1 MGTLRK
7 LLAMY
12 GLDPSRTI
20 NDIHKKKK
28 TIQHHG
34 NWAQVRGPWFGVAA
48 SEDMGEDLLEKDQKK
63 QVGSASWTT
72 RQKSPHAKLT
82 ENLRIRSM
90 LSATCI
96 MIFHETSNWLPRSE
110 CSSFRRWV
118 FSTHVLSFGFGKRRI
133 SITSFG
139 QGLIQTAYLRP
150 LFGALLWCQE
160 ACLPWTESL
169 SRNLTNSWK
178 ASFIKMRFLTIHHF
192 VAVNTDHHTRDL
204 GTLKCAINHFCHV
217 RNTIGNL
224 VAMILRSVTMATWLH
239 LFKLTNVPLYQGSL
253 FIVSRRCWARGDVLS
268 DLDVRWNDGG
278 WGCSSWWVLI
288 FSAPFSC

>member
-1 MGTLRK
+1 MKPAIDFQDL
-7 LLAMY
+7 
-12 GLDPSRTI
+12 
-20 NDIHKKKK
+20 NV
-28 TIQHHG
+28 Q
-34 NWAQVRGPWFGVAA
+34 A
-48 SEDMGEDLLEKDQKK
+48 SDDGCFQRMFSHL
-63 QVGSASWTT
+63 V
-72 RQKSPHAKLT
+72 
-82 ENLRIRSM
+82 
-90 LSATCI
+90 
-96 MIFHETSNWLPRSE
+96 SE
-110 CSSFRRWV
+110 M
-118 FSTHVLSFGFGKRRI
+118 RRI

-192 VAVNTDHHTRDL
+192 VTVNTDHHTRDL

-239 LFKLTNVPLYQGSL
+239 HFKLTNVPLYQGSL

-278 WGCSSWWVLI
+278 WGAVLDGFW
-288 FSAPFSC
+288 FSQLPFLAKQWNTAGKQKQYRFCKYIVPRATWNDEDCASDGY